1 MELPL
6 SIIHDSIHR
15 GDILLSD
22 FEQIDHKKFFVV
34 MGINEDHVCGFFF
47 INSNIHRSI
56 YNKPEQ
62 LAMQYPLKK
71 SDYDFLRYDSFLC
84 ASSVKEISLS
94 SIISG
99 ISSNTISIIG
109 RLMDKHIDEVL
120 SMVNSSIVI
129 SRRHKRIY
137 FSQ

>member
-6 SIIHDSIHR
+6 SVIHNNICR

-22 FEQIDHKKFFVV
+22 FEGIDLKKFFVV
-34 MGINEDHVCGFFF
+34 MGISEDRLCGFFF
-47 INSNIHRSI
+47 INSNVHKSL

-71 SDYDFLRYDSFLC
+71 RDYDFLRYDSFLC
-84 ASSVKEISLS
+84 ASSVKEKSLS
-94 SIISG
+94 SIVEG

-109 RLMDKHIDEVL
+109 RLKDEHIAEVL
-120 SMVNSSIVI
+120 AMVNSSIVI
-129 SRRHKRIY
+129 SKRHKRIY
-137 FSQ
+137 FS